1 MNIAVV
7 SITIFNKK
15 CLFLKRNFEPKNW
28 CPPCG
33 RLEEDEEPIDGVKRE
48 VLEET
53 NLKIIPLMPVDA
65 KVVLYNNKNLY
76 SITYVS
82 IASSNKVKLS
92 KEHSDYKWVDIEDLK
107 DVDINTDFKIVNW
120 PLFIE
125 TAFLYAKQKK
135 TI

>member
-33 RLEEDEEPIDGVKRE
+33 RLENDEEPIDGVKRE

-53 NLKIIPLMPVDA
+53 NLKVIPLMPVDA
-65 KVVLYNNKNLY
+65 KVVLYNKKNFY

-82 IASSNKVKLS
+82 FANTDKVKLS
-92 KEHSDYKWVDIEDLK
+92 HEHSDYKWVDIEDLK
-107 DVDINTDFKIVNW
+107 DIDIDTDFKIANW

-135 TI
+135 II